1 MARATT
7 TSSVRPWI
15 VREADPSRVEAL
27 GKATGIPTEVAR
39 VLVNRGVD
47 QAESAQRF
55 LTPYLRDLHPP
66 EGLADMDRAVERI
79 LGAIRGKT
87 PILVYG
93 DYDADGVTS
102 VALLLSFLREVGAR
116 VEWMI
121 PHRVRHGYGL
131 HLPLLQRARSDGVG
145 LVVTVDCGISEVE
158 EIRYAAQMGMDV
170 IVTDHHEVPDRLPPA
185 WAVINPKRKE
195 NKYPFSELAGVG
207 VAFLLVWAL
216 ARRLKEAGWW
226 ERGREPSLKGYLD
239 LVALGTVA
247 DQAPLLGENRI
258 LVKHG
263 MQVLAQGHRPGLR
276 ALLKASGSEDRPIS
290 VGTVLFQIAPRLNA
304 PGRLE
309 EAASALRLLMASDAG
324 EAEELAGLLDG
335 INRGRQ
341 QVEEAILREAY
352 AQAERE
358 THAGRSAIVLAKEG
372 WHPGVIGIVASRLVE
387 SFNLP
392 VVLVA
397 IQDGVGKGSARSPEG
412 FHLMDGLRAC
422 ASLLERCGGHRLA
435 AGLTIDPVKIPSFR
449 EAFCEEAERA
459 LSGKAQGPALYLDGL
474 LPAERV
480 TPEFVSHLVRLEP
493 HGVGNP
499 EPLFQM
505 EGMEIAQCRRV
516 GQDHLKLWVRGGG
529 VGFDAIGFNMGSTF
543 PQDLRGP
550 ASLAC
555 TPQFNEWQG
564 RSSIQLVLKD
574 VRPL

>member
-7 TSSVRPWI
+7 ISSVRPWI

-79 LGAIRGKT
+79 LGAIRGGT
-87 PILVYG
+87 TILVYG

-121 PHRVRHGYGL
+121 PHRVEHGYGL

-145 LVVTVDCGISEVE
+145 LVVTVDCGISDAE
-158 EIRYAAQMGMDV
+158 EIRCAAEMGMDV
-170 IVTDHHEVPDRLPPA
+170 IVTDHHEVADRLPPA
-185 WAVINPKRKE
+185 CAVIDPKRKE

-216 ARRLKEAGWW
+216 ARRLKDVGWW

-263 MQVLAQGHRPGLR
+263 MQILSQGHRPGLR
-276 ALLKASGSEDRPIS
+276 ALLKASGSEGRPIS
-290 VGTVLFQIAPRLNA
+290 VGTVSFQIAPRLNA

-309 EAASALRLLMASDAG
+309 EAASALRLLMATDMG

-352 AQAERE
+352 AQAEQEIR
-358 THAGRSAIVLAKEG
+358 AGRSAIVLAKEG

-387 SFNLP
+387 TFNLP

-422 ASLLERCGGHRLA
+422 ETLLERRGGHRLA
-435 AGLTIDPVKIPSFR
+435 AGLTIDPEKIPPFR

-480 TPEFVSHLVRLEP
+480 TPELVSHLARLEP